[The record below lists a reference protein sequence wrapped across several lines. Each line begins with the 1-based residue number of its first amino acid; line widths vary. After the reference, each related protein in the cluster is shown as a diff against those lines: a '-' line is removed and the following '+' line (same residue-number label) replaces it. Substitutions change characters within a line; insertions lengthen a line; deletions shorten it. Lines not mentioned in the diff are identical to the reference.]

1 MFLSPINRKLPDLRL
16 EYTAT
21 RPWTFTHPDFS
32 FSNRNVTIGAVNGP
46 SSTSLRAE
54 SFYTPSHNV
63 MVQFSF
69 EKIHKGIGLGSNIHD
84 NYDNRNKENDLKTAF
99 LLDQNYSKNIM
110 EIHLHLYL
118 TNMIKIIST
127 FRTSQLDNPYAYSEN
142 QSEKNKEF
150 IMGID
155 INW

>member
-1 MFLSPINRKLPDLRL
+1 MI
-16 EYTAT
+16 AA
-21 RPWTFTHPDFS
+21 
-32 FSNRNVTIGAVNGP
+32 I
-46 SSTSLRAE
+46 
-54 SFYTPSHNV
+54 
-63 MVQFSF
+63 
-69 EKIHKGIGLGSNIHD
+69 
-84 NYDNRNKENDLKTAF
+84 KENDFNTDF

-127 FRTSQLDNPYAYSEN
+127 YRTSQLDNPYSYGFEN
-142 QSEKNKEF
+142 QNEKNKEF

>member
-1 MFLSPINRKLPDLRL
+1 MN
-16 EYTAT
+16 
-21 RPWTFTHPDFS
+21 DFS
-32 FSNRNVTIGAVNGP
+32 FSNINVAIGAVHGP
-46 SSTSLRAE
+46 SSASFRAE
-54 SFYTPSHNV
+54 SFYTPSPSV
-63 MVQFSF
+63 MAQFSF
-69 EKIHKGIGLGSNIHD
+69 EKIYKGIGLGSNIQD
-84 NYDNRNKENDLKTAF
+84 NYDNRNKENDLNTEF

-127 FRTSQLDNPYAYSEN
+127 YRTSQIDNPYSYRFEN
-142 QSEKNKEF
+142 QNEKNKEF